1 MQEILRLAKNARLR
15 MTAVESNTPPD
26 CKALDDVVFDVLGFT
41 AAEWDEAYWAMHAL
55 SLSKGASW
63 CNIA

>member
-1 MQEILRLAKNARLR
+1 

-63 CNIA
+63 CKIA